1 MSPTVLSY
9 VEKGLDSLLMSY
21 SGGVQSAREGPV
33 EECPRNDSRVNEMVI
48 IPLASRPVPVV
59 VSSSS
64 MSGPFFQQQQMRGGG
79 GREDEERVSVR
90 GQAKDRTG
98 QDRPGSRR
106 LERFPFPGS
115 PILFSEDPRTLS
127 SLVLFLMLAATLES

>member
-9 VEKGLDSLLMSY
+9 VGKVLDSLLISY
-21 SGGVQSAREGPV
+21 SGGVQRAREGLV

-64 MSGPFFQQQQMRGGG
+64 MSGPFFQQQQMRVGG

>member
-21 SGGVQSAREGPV
+21 SGGVQRAREGPV

-64 MSGPFFQQQQMRGGG
+64 MSGSFILQQQMRGG
-79 GREDEERVSVR
+79 RERRRGESLCERT
-90 GQAKDRTG
+90 GEDRTG

>member
-21 SGGVQSAREGPV
+21 SGGVQRAREGPV

-64 MSGPFFQQQQMRGGG
+64 MSGPFILQQQMRGGE
-79 GREDEERVSVR
+79 REDEERVSVR
-90 GQAKDRTG
+90 GQAKTG
-98 QDRPGSRR
+98 QDRTGLGAGVSNDSLFQVVPFYFQRIPGLSR
-106 LERFPFPGS
+106 L
-115 PILFSEDPRTLS
+115 
-127 SLVLFLMLAATLES
+127 

>member
-9 VEKGLDSLLMSY
+9 FEKELDSLLMSY
-21 SGGVQSAREGPV
+21 SGGAQRAREGPV

-79 GREDEERVSVR
+79 RERRRGESLCERTGER
-90 GQAKDRTG
+90 QDRTG
-98 QDRPGSRR
+98 QAWEQASRTI
-106 LERFPFPGS
+106 PFS
-115 PILFSEDPRTLS
+115 R
-127 SLVLFLMLAATLES
+127 

>member
-9 VEKGLDSLLMSY
+9 VEKGLNSLLMSY
-21 SGGVQSAREGPV
+21 SGGVQRAREGPV

-64 MSGPFFQQQQMRGGG
+64 MSGPFFLQQQMRGGE
-79 GREDEERVSVR
+79 REDEERVSVR
-90 GQAKDRTG
+90 GQEKTG
-98 QDRPGSRR
+98 QDRTGLGAGVSNDSLFQVVPFYFQRIPGLSR
-106 LERFPFPGS
+106 L
-115 PILFSEDPRTLS
+115 
-127 SLVLFLMLAATLES
+127 

>member
-21 SGGVQSAREGPV
+21 SGGVQRAREGPV

-64 MSGPFFQQQQMRGGG
+64 MSGPFFLQQQMRGGERRRG
-79 GREDEERVSVR
+79 ERVSVR
-90 GQAKDRTG
+90 GQEKTG
-98 QDRPGSRR
+98 QDRTALGAGVSNDSLFQVVPFYFQRIPGLSR
-106 LERFPFPGS
+106 L
-115 PILFSEDPRTLS
+115 
-127 SLVLFLMLAATLES
+127 